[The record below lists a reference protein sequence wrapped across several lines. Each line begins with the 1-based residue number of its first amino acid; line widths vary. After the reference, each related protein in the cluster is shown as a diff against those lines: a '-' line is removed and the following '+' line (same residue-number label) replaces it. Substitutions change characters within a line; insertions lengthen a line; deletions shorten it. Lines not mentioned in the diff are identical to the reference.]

1 MNKITGVVV
10 AICVAAL
17 MFSPSANADPPPPG
31 CARVPLLGL
40 NPQILEMCDGPI
52 NPDGSWER
60 ARRYWH
66 PQYVHSSCGGVYYY
80 GGCPQWAHDV
90 IPAERS
96 GIETYTVTADTIPP
110 GEPGHIE

>member
-1 MNKITGVVV
+1 MNKISAV
-10 AICVAAL
+10 AVAVFAAL
-17 MFSPSANADPPPPG
+17 IFGATPAKADPPPPG

-40 NPQILEMCDGPI
+40 NPQILEMCDSPI
-52 NPDGSWER
+52 LPDGSWER

>member
-10 AICVAAL
+10 AICAAL

-60 ARRYWH
+60 ARRYW
-66 PQYVHSSCGGVYYY
+66 
-80 GGCPQWAHDV
+80 
-90 IPAERS
+90 
-96 GIETYTVTADTIPP
+96 
-110 GEPGHIE
+110 

>member
-1 MNKITGVVV
+1 MKKTSAV
-10 AICVAAL
+10 AVAVFAAL
-17 MFSPSANADPPPPG
+17 MLSPAANADPPPPG

-40 NPQILEMCDGPI
+40 NPKILEVCDGAI
-52 NPDGSWER
+52 LPDGSWER

-96 GIETYTVTADTIPP
+96 EIETYTVAPDAIPP